1 MERLVKQMQ
10 QNINICLILLVGTK
24 GTILYCAGISMHL
37 NYSKI
42 KYKSGKLKVQDTPPT
57 HRFM

>member
-24 GTILYCAGISMHL
+24 GTISKCAGIFMHL

-42 KYKSGKLKVQDTPPT
+42 KYRSGKLKVQDTP
-57 HRFM
+57 

>member
-24 GTILYCAGISMHL
+24 GTISKCAGISMHL

-42 KYKSGKLKVQDTPPT
+42 KYRSGKLKVQDTP
-57 HRFM
+57 